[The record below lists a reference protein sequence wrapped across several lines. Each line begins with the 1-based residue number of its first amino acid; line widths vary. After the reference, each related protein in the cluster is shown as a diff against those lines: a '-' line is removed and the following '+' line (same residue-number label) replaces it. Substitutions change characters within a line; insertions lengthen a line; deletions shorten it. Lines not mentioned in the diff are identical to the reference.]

1 MAVDF
6 CDYFWGEEHNGWN
19 VLYQNMKQGQTA
31 SKELAEFFK
40 ERWSIDETYSKSL
53 AKLANKAGSNTEK
66 GTSAQI
72 FVVLR
77 QSSEKLSNI
86 HSHTVQRVQDLVKE
100 VVKYNEDLH
109 KKYKGDLEKVRRDGA
124 SPKDVEKAEAKLRK
138 AHDEYRSLVEK
149 YNTIRE
155 EFEKRMTTSCMKFQS
170 VEESHLAQMLQ
181 FVQTYINVLQS
192 NHEAMGQVH
201 RDLLSQY
208 SQFSVEKLLDQFAL
222 SKHTGL
228 EKPYV
233 MVFEDAGSLGS
244 AVSGQQSP
252 EPADQSKSS
261 AEDAG
266 VGGGSSS
273 GGVLA
278 GGRSEREWSAPP
290 SCNSGGGEGSQDGD
304 GGERVTESLP
314 PSPAKAPPA
323 RVTSAP
329 TSPTAADDPSLARSV
344 FRSSKYAV
352 LGE

>member
-1 MAVDF
+1 
-6 CDYFWGEEHNGWN
+6 
-19 VLYQNMKQGQTA
+19 
-31 SKELAEFFK
+31 
-40 ERWSIDETYSKSL
+40 
-53 AKLANKAGSNTEK
+53 
-66 GTSAQI
+66 
-72 FVVLR
+72 
-77 QSSEKLSNI
+77 
-86 HSHTVQRVQDLVKE
+86 
-100 VVKYNEDLH
+100 
-109 KKYKGDLEKVRRDGA
+109 
-124 SPKDVEKAEAKLRK
+124 
-138 AHDEYRSLVEK
+138 
-149 YNTIRE
+149 
-155 EFEKRMTTSCMKFQS
+155 MTTSCMKFQS

-278 GGRSEREWSAPP
+278 GGTVVVTKSGRSEREWSAPP

-344 FRSSKYAV
+344 FRSSKCRVNLPLCAISLLLLVDFLDLVIDDCLQESLSHWTFVVTSLCVCECYNNV
-352 LGE
+352 WNRIDKTIDCWQH